1 MKNGDKTK
9 GSKQSQIYTQIQDE
23 HKENLVASWLPIAGV
38 EGLAEIC
45 QNILTFLE
53 FWF

>member
-9 GSKQSQIYTQIQDE
+9 GSKQSQIYTQIQDD
-23 HKENLVASWLPIAGV
+23 HKENLAASWLPIAGV